1 MIRLFV
7 IEDHVTVIVSS
18 LRFLF
23 RPQRDGI
30 QITGFAASVEEA
42 TEIADPELI
51 DLFIL
56 DLYIPGHKPIENIR
70 KLKAKFPDKSIAI
83 YTSES
88 SAIWRNRMIEEGA
101 IAYITKDSTRD
112 ELKLAILK
120 AFKGETVFFG
130 KFPQVEQSNPA
141 SAPFKGPITLTPV
154 QHQIVK
160 YLSEGISQKEIAKLT
175 GMSLSLI
182 QKILNKIRASVKVK
196 NNLELISL
204 LSQSGE
210 I

>member
-30 QITGFAASVEEA
+30 QIAGFATTVEEA
-42 TEIADPELI
+42 IEIADPELT

-70 KLKAKFPDKSIAI
+70 KLKAKFPDKPIAI

-101 IAYITKDSTRD
+101 ITYITKDSTRD
-112 ELKLAILK
+112 ELKIAILK
-120 AFKGETVFFG
+120 AYNGETVFWG
-130 KFPQVEQSNPA
+130 KFPQAEQSNPA
-141 SAPFKGPITLTPV
+141 IAPFKEQITLTPI

-160 YLSEGISQKEIAKLT
+160 YLSEGLSQKEIAKIT

-182 QKILNKIRASVKVK
+182 QKILNKIRSSAKVK

-204 LSQSGE
+204 LTQTGE